1 MAIHSINHVQLPFPA
16 GEEGAMRA
24 FYAGLLGLPEVRYPA
39 EDALHFA
46 AGPQRIALVPTA
58 RWQPAPVASHLA
70 FEVDNL
76 PELR

>member
-39 EDALHFA
+39 EDALHVA
-46 AGPQRIALVPTA
+46 AGHPLEFLGPDTEAGA
-58 RWQPAPVASHLA
+58 RA
-70 FEVDNL
+70 
-76 PELR
+76 